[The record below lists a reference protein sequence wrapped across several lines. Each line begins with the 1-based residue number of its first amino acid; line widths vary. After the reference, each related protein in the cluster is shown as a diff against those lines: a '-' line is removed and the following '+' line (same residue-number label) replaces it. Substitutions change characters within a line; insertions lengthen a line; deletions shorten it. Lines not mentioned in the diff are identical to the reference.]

1 MSEEAYGR
9 LGRRLRRI
17 LVMLP
22 YAIRNPGV
30 SLDELS
36 ERFGVAKRDLI
47 DDFNLVFMCGL
58 PGYTPGDLIDVTIE
72 DDRVWVSMA
81 DYFAAPL
88 RITPAE
94 ALTLYASGETLVQMA
109 GMEEADAL
117 RRGLAKLGRALG
129 ASEDR
134 DAPIQVA
141 LDRDPAGHLEALNDA
156 LERSI
161 QIDIEYFSAGRGELT
176 KRRVEPWGLIAAG
189 GRWYLVGLDHLSGE
203 ERMFRVERIKSVAPT
218 DSVAE
223 RPEDFDPE
231 RYKGAFKAGATGEAM
246 TLEISPRAQRWFEE
260 YYPVASKRPL
270 EDGWLRVE
278 LITGGVRWGALL
290 VLRLGEEARAIE
302 PRDFL
307 DRAHAVAGEIA
318 AAHAP

>member
-9 LGRRLRRI
+9 LGHRLRRI

-36 ERFGVAKRDLI
+36 ERFGVHKRDLL

-134 DAPIQVA
+134 DAPIQVE

-156 LERSI
+156 LERSV

-176 KRRVEPWGLIAAG
+176 DRRVEPWGLIAAG

-203 ERMFRVERIKSVAPT
+203 ERMFRVERIKSVAIT
-218 DSVAE
+218 DAAAE

-231 RYKGAFKAGATGEAM
+231 RYRGAFKAGATGDKM

-260 YYPVASKRPL
+260 YYPVAAKRRL
-270 EDGWLRVE
+270 KDGWLRVE
-278 LITGGVRWGALL
+278 LITGGIRWGALL

-302 PRDFL
+302 PRHFA
-307 DRAHAVAGEIA
+307 DRARAVAAEIA
-318 AAHAP
+318 ATHA